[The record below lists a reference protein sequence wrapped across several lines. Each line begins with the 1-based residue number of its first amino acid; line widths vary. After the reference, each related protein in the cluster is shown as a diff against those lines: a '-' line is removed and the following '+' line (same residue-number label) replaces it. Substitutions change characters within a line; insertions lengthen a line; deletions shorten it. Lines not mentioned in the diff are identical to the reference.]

1 MKTTFYRASLLVAA
15 LLLLGAAKASADTLL
30 TYTFTGATP
39 VTFQLSETPTPTSF
53 SPGFGFE
60 VTPTNLMINGAPSND
75 FLVFYNAAA
84 GGAFGA
90 FSCGSCVDISLSGP
104 QLYSGSESNP
114 TMLLINGI
122 NLTDFMGGGAG
133 GSVSNSNPTPEP
145 SGLMLLGFGLV
156 GLVGAVFASKRFG
169 NVLPVA
175 AN

>member
-15 LLLLGAAKASADTLL
+15 LLLLGAGRASADTLL
-30 TYTFTGATP
+30 NYTFTGGIS
-39 VTFQLSETPTPTSF
+39 VTFTLSETPTPTSF
-53 SPGFGFE
+53 SSGFGFE

-90 FSCGSCVDISLSGP
+90 FSCGSCVDVSLAGP
-104 QLYSGSESNP
+104 QLYSGPESNP
-114 TMLLINGI
+114 TMLLISGV

-133 GSVSNSNPTPEP
+133 GTVTVTNPTPEP

-156 GLVGAVFASKRFG
+156 GLVGAAFAAKRFG
-169 NVLPVA
+169 NLPIA